1 MVTKNLK
8 NIMRAVPV
16 SINGSNGYIQVK
28 DVYYRTRFMPL
39 NFASTFPNSLTIA
52 ATLNEFAAGI
62 SVGRGST
69 PATENDINLED
80 TITDNIVLTLTNT
93 EYGKKDVDRF
103 FIRFTMTITNIS
115 NDPIVIKEAA
125 YKQNVLAATSYDF
138 TNFGG
143 HVILIDRTVFS
154 TPLTIQGTDAG
165 VLVYEISASTE
176 EKFKNGIQL
185 VPFEYG
191 TADQIAAMIDGARQG
206 LIDLQ
211 TDGGWAIGDVRT
223 ISFDSFSILDGHS
236 NVQSAG
242 QIDIVIS
249 SFDDYNNCGC
259 LFQFD
264 FVQCFNG
271 GTNMNTTAT
280 NSGGYSGSY
289 MHTTIIPSV
298 VYALP
303 EWLRTRLKT
312 FDVIV
317 GVGGGSSEVETVS
330 GNKLALRSESEVCGT
345 STFSA
350 PDGGTLIPIYKY
362 WRNKYRGISIED
374 QDYIG
379 HYGWWLRD
387 PALNSTSNFCIIN
400 RTSPYGVGT
409 YSANSSY
416 YGYTP
421 LIFSVFGCI

>member
-16 SINGSNGYIQVK
+16 SINGVYGYIQVK
-28 DVYYRTRFMPL
+28 DVYYRTKFMPF
-39 NFASTFPNSLTIA
+39 NFSSSFPTSLTLST
-52 ATLNEFAAGI
+52 TLDAYAAGI
-62 SVGRGST
+62 SIGRGST

-80 TITDNIVLTLTNT
+80 TITSGVVMTLTKT
-93 EYGKKDVDRF
+93 EYGRKNVDKF
-103 FIRFTMTITNIS
+103 YIRFTMTITNTT
-115 NDPIVIKEAA
+115 NDALIIKEIG
-125 YKQNVLAATSYDF
+125 YKQKVQATNRFYWSGSSNY
-138 TNFGG
+138 
-143 HVILIDRTVFS
+143 VILIDRTVFD
-154 TPLTIQGTDAG
+154 TPLTIQSNDAG

-191 TADQIAAMIDGARQG
+191 TDEQIIAMIDGARQG

-211 TDGGWAIGDVRT
+211 TDGGWAIGDVREVEFA
-223 ISFDSFSILDGHS
+223 SFTVS
-236 NVQSAG
+236 NTNSNTQDAG
-242 QIDIVIS
+242 KLQIVIS

-264 FVQCFNG
+264 FVQCFSSG
-271 GTNMNTTAT
+271 ANMNTTNT

-289 MHTTIIPSV
+289 MCTTAIPNAV
-298 VYALP
+298 NALP

-330 GNKLALRSESEVCGT
+330 GNKLAIRSESEVCGS
-345 STFSA
+345 STISA

-362 WRNKYRGISIED
+362 YRNKGRGINYDD
-374 QDYIG
+374 QSYVGSD
-379 HYGWWLRD
+379 GWWLRD
-387 PALNSTSNFCIIN
+387 PRVGSTTEFCKIN
-400 RTSPYGVGT
+400 KSSPYVV
-409 YSANSSY
+409 SSIDARSSY
-416 YGYTP
+416 YGYS
-421 LIFSVFGCI
+421 SVMMALFGCI